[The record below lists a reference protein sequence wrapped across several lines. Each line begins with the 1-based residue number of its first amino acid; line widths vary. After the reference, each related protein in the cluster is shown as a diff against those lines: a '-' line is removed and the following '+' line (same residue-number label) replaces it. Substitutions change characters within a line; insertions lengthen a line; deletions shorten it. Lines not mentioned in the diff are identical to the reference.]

1 MALTHV
7 CGATYEAGERLCPG
21 CFDSLDDPPS
31 LTPLAS
37 IFTPA
42 MTADSAL
49 AHPAQRACGTCRR
62 RAPDTQ
68 QTCAFCGSPLTT
80 ASPSPS
86 TGPAVL
92 ELPTGRRVAVDPD
105 TALVLGREAP
115 NTDVCAALASCDAV
129 SRRHASL
136 LIAGGAVQVTDL
148 GSTNGTYL
156 NGRRAEPVAVAD
168 LDGPVRIGLGQEVMI
183 VLQPGCDR

>member
-1 MALTHV
+1 
-7 CGATYEAGERLCPG
+7 
-21 CFDSLDDPPS
+21 
-31 LTPLAS
+31 
-37 IFTPA
+37 
-42 MTADSAL
+42 
-49 AHPAQRACGTCRR
+49 
-62 RAPDTQ
+62 
-68 QTCAFCGSPLTT
+68 
-80 ASPSPS
+80 
-86 TGPAVL
+86 
-92 ELPTGRRVAVDPD
+92 
-105 TALVLGREAP
+105 
-115 NTDVCAALASCDAV
+115 V